1 MKSLPY
7 RPTRERGFV
16 LITGLIF
23 LVVLTLLGL
32 ALFRSG
38 GMQERIAG
46 NTREKQ
52 RALEAAESALQY
64 GEWWVSEQN
73 RGTGTPCTA
82 VTNGNVVANM
92 KVCSNALAN
101 PTSLPWPA
109 YASYQPPTMTV
120 STAGGLAAN
129 GDINY
134 QAKPGVY
141 ISYLGLDSTGKAQLY
156 QVTAFGQ
163 GGSASTAA
171 VVQSTY
177 KMASAVKDLG
187 GN

>member
-1 MKSLPY
+1 MRTSAP
-7 RPTRERGFV
+7 RTRRQRGFV
-16 LITGLIF
+16 LIAGLIF

-64 GEWWVSEQN
+64 GEWWVSVQN
-73 RGTGTPCTA
+73 RGTGTACSS
-82 VTNGNVVANM
+82 VVDGNVVANM
-92 KVCSNALAN
+92 QVCSNALTS
-101 PTSLPWPA
+101 PTTLPWTA
-109 YASYQPPTMTV
+109 YATYLPPTMTV

-134 QAKPGVY
+134 LAKPGVY
-141 ISYLGLDSTGKAQLY
+141 ISYLGLDPSGTAELY
-156 QVTAFGQ
+156 QVTAFGK
-163 GGSASTAA
+163 GGSSDTAA

-177 KMASAVKDLG
+177 KMASAVHDDG
-187 GN
+187 GP